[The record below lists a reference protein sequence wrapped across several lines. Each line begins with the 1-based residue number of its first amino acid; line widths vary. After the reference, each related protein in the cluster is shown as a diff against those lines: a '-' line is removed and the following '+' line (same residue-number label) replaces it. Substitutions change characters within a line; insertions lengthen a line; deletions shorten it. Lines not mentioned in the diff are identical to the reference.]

1 MLVSRVFCSL
11 VVRQQP
17 PTSLTRSILSQAL
30 PPPSGKETSDSEAQQ
45 KTGKYFIKYLVVLV
59 DFSTNQFIDIYP
71 KSLEVRVKLGWV
83 GRQETLAKKIL
94 NLFQLFICDI
104 C

>member
-11 VVRQQP
+11 VVRHQP

-45 KTGKYFIKYLVVLV
+45 KTGKYSIKYLVVLV

-71 KSLEVRVKLGWV
+71 KRSVGVLSKLG
-83 GRQETLAKKIL
+83 THLL
-94 NLFQLFICDI
+94 QLKGKNQGSISKTI
-104 C
+104 SAA